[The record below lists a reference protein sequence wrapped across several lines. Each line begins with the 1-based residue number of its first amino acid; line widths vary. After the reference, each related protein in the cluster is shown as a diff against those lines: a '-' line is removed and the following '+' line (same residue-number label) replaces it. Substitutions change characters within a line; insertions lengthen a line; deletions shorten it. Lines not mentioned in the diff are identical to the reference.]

1 MALRCSHVHYWLNFD
16 GEIWDAQIVPM
27 IHAHLAGAAVRDIPI
42 DYRHSPL
49 MKQEEQGQPI
59 WSEKRLMQLNFLSDY
74 VTKELK
80 KGAVTMSSE
89 ESKK

>member
-1 MALRCSHVHYWLNFD
+1 MALRCSHEHYWLNFD
-16 GEIWDAQIVPM
+16 GEIWNAQIVPM

-74 VTKELK
+74 VAEELK
-80 KGAVTMSSE
+80 KGR
-89 ESKK
+89 